1 MARVQRLDRG
11 LASRLDELEQRMFLL
26 KLEYEKY
33 FSGIEPLEPTRERDG
48 VRRMLRDLQQER
60 ITNSAQVYRLRMLR
74 ARFTSLEQYF
84 TRNLLMVE
92 RGTHPRMRFR
102 ADLHERQKGVTPPP
116 AERAAPPPKVDPEPR
131 GNDDEAYRAIFD
143 RYLDARR
150 SCGQQAEMS
159 YESVREVLKKQV
171 ATIKSR
177 YHCNT
182 VKFRVT
188 VEDGKAKVK
197 AVPMK

>member
-1 MARVQRLDRG
+1 MQRIDRG

-33 FSGIEPLEPTRERDG
+33 FSAIEPVEPTRERDG

-60 ITNSAQVYRLRMLR
+60 IVNSAQMYRLRMLR
-74 ARFTSLEQYF
+74 ARFTSLEQYL

-102 ADLHERQKGVTPPP
+102 ADLHDRERLGAPTPPP
-116 AERAAPPPKVDPEPR
+116 AERPPPPPPVNKEDQT
-131 GNDDEAYRAIFD
+131 YRAIFD
-143 RYLDARR
+143 RYVEARR
-150 SCGQQAEMS
+150 NCGQETEMS
-159 YESVREVLKKQV
+159 FESVREVLQKQV
-171 ATIKSR
+171 RTIKSR
-177 YHCNT
+177 YHCT
-182 VKFRVT
+182 AVKFRVT